1 MFTKFYDFSFFS
13 FFHYIFYFTLL
24 LSTFPRR
31 LVSGVVGGQI
41 RGLSGGE
48 QLAPV
53 SWQKSTMISTEPSG
67 YFEASGHT
75 DEANNYLLRTAF

>member
-1 MFTKFYDFSFFS
+1 MISLSFLSSITYFILFFFYLH
-13 FFHYIFYFTLL
+13 FH
-24 LSTFPRR
+24 
-31 LVSGVVGGQI
+31 VDWWVEWWVAK
-41 RGLSGGE
+41 SGGC
-48 QLAPV
+48 QGGSNLAPV

>member
-13 FFHYIFYFTLL
+13 FFHYIFYFILL

-41 RGLSGGE
+41 RGLSGVE
-48 QLAPV
+48 RPCVAPV
-53 SWQKSTMISTEPSG
+53 TWQKSIQ
-67 YFEASGHT
+67 
-75 DEANNYLLRTAF
+75 DLD